1 MNYQLDFS
9 HLTIG
14 DVVPV
19 MSHNP
24 SVQDVLVFSDKVV
37 VGGIMHLPLSEAKS
51 ITELVVEQF
60 VVWTASNEYMHWMAG
75 K

>member
-14 DVVPV
+14 DVAPV
-19 MSHNP
+19 LAHHP
-24 SVQDVLVFSDKVV
+24 SGLDVLVFADKVV
-37 VGGIMHLPLSEAKS
+37 VGGIMHLPLAEAKP
-51 ITELVVEQF
+51 IVDLVTEQF
-60 VVWTASNEYMHWMAG
+60 AMWAASNEYMKWMAG